1 MEAGAAGATALV
13 LSVFFLIIFVIILS
27 LLIAVFWLWMLI
39 DCITRDFRDDMEKIV
54 WILLMVFLGV
64 IASIVYYFVVK
75 RKSRKKKKRS

>member
-1 MEAGAAGATALV
+1 MGAEAGALTPIL
-13 LSVFFLIIFVIILS
+13 LIIFAVLFIIILGI
-27 LLIAVFWLWMLI
+27 LIAVFWVWMLI

-75 RKSRKKKKRS
+75 RNDKGKKRNH